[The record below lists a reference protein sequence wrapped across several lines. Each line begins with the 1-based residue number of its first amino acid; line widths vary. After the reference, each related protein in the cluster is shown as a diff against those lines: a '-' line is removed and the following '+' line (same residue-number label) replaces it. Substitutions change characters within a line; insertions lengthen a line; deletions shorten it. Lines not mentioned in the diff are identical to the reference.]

1 LSLSDRLLDV
11 FATALSVDSQLLSEQ
26 SSPENTASWDSVSNM
41 MLVAG
46 IEDEFGIELTTNEI
60 TEMTSLGEA
69 RKILRN
75 RSIKG
80 V

>member
-1 LSLSDRLLDV
+1 MSDRLLDL
-11 FATALSVDSQLLSEQ
+11 FAMTLSVDARLLSED

-46 IEDEFGIELTTNEI
+46 IEDEFGIELNTDEI
-60 TEMTSLGEA
+60 TQMTTIGSA
-69 RKILRN
+69 RKILQM
-75 RSIKG
+75 RSIKN

>member
-1 LSLSDRLLDV
+1 MSDRLLDL
-11 FATALSVDSQLLSEQ
+11 FASALSVDSQALSED
-26 SSPENTASWDSVSNM
+26 SSPENTAGWDSVSNM

-60 TEMTSLGEA
+60 TQMTSLGDA
-69 RKILRN
+69 RKILRK

>member
-1 LSLSDRLLDV
+1 MSDRLLDL
-11 FATALSVDSQLLSEQ
+11 FASALSVDSHSLNED

-60 TEMTSLGEA
+60 TQMTSLGHA
-69 RKILRN
+69 REILRK
-75 RSIKG
+75 RSING
-80 V
+80 I